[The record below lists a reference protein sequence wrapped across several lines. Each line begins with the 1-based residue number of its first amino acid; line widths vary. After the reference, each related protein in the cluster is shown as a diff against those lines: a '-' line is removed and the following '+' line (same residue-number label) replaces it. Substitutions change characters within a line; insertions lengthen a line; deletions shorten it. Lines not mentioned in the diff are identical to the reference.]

1 MSDNDGEGLV
11 RRYFAAA
18 EAGDLEV
25 FDALFAPGYVNHRV
39 DGNAARGPD
48 GMRAFI
54 RGVLARIRGLSVEV
68 HDLFADGDK
77 VAAKITLRGTWT
89 ATGTPIAVTEI
100 QLYRVAGGK
109 IAEEWFCGDYL
120 GMMQQI
126 GAIPAATR
134 AT

>member
-39 DGNAARGPD
+39 DGTEDRGPD

-54 RGVLARIRGLSVEV
+54 RGVLARIHGLSVEV

-77 VAAKITLRGTWT
+77 VAARVTLRGTSAAAGT
-89 ATGTPIAVTEI
+89 AVAITEI
-100 QLYRVAGGK
+100 QLYRIAGGK
-109 IAEEWFCGDYL
+109 IAERWYAVDRSGL
-120 GMMQQI
+120 
-126 GAIPAATR
+126 PR
-134 AT
+134 

>member
-1 MSDNDGEGLV
+1 VSDNDGEGLV

-39 DGNAARGPD
+39 DGTEDRGPD

-109 IAEEWFCGDYL
+109 IVDRWWAVDRSGL
-120 GMMQQI
+120 PQ
-126 GAIPAATR
+126 
-134 AT
+134 